1 MWGGTDC
8 ATFLYHAAG
17 KGPFECSFRVT
28 ACGGPVLSQNT
39 RFGIAV
45 RSSLASADPNGFF
58 FYGGVDGT
66 RKGTMRGYGD
76 LSPNDGTL
84 SIGYALDS
92 STVGDLANP
101 PFRLK
106 MTRERM
112 GANDRYV
119 LTYSLEDGTCVNTV
133 TQTVAHVEN
142 VYVGPCSISHHT
154 AGASLVHY
162 GFDELTFTDT
172 SVKGVVII
180 FR

>member
-1 MWGGTDC
+1 
-8 ATFLYHAAG
+8 
-17 KGPFECSFRVT
+17 
-28 ACGGPVLSQNT
+28 
-39 RFGIAV
+39 
-45 RSSLASADPNGFF
+45 
-58 FYGGVDGT
+58 
-66 RKGTMRGYGD
+66 MRGYGD

-180 FR
+180 VR